1 MIIGNNI
8 DILTIT
14 VTKIDSSFPNSKSMI
29 EEFSVSFRF
38 DRNWFGGGVIPSN
51 GGIFL
56 VNIS

>member
-1 MIIGNNI
+1 
-8 DILTIT
+8 
-14 VTKIDSSFPNSKSMI
+14 MI